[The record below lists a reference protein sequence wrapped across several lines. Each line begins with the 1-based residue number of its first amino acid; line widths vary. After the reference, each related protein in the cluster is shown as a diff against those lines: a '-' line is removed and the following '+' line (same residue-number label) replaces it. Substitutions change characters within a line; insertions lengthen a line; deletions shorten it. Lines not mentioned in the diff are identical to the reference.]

1 MALSDLTSRVALRI
15 AKWALARKDVSKLSL
30 NDIRTNWKAY
40 MGCGISNERKSIPW
54 ASRSIGFLK
63 PHRASMGS
71 RVLLECFAIVRVMSF
86 LRTPS
91 MLVCATL
98 IKRRC

>member
-15 AKWALARKDVSKLSL
+15 AKWALARKDVSNFSL

-54 ASRSIGFLK
+54 AYPSIGFLK
-63 PHRASMGS
+63 PQGASMGS
-71 RVLLECFAIVRVMSF
+71 QVLLECFAIVRAKFYLCS
-86 LRTPS
+86 LS
-91 MLVCATL
+91 MWSS
-98 IKRRC
+98 